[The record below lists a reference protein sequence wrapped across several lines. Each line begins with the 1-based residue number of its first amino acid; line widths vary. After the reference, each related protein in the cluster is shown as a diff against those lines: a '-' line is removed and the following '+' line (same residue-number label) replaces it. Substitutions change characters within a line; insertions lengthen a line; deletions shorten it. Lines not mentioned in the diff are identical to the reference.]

1 MSRVLQNNCWG
12 VSINMDQAEKLRTI
26 VKSQEAAIKSK
37 AKMIT
42 VTSGKGGV
50 GKSSVSVNLAVQ
62 FRKMGYKVFIFDAD
76 FGLANVEVMFGA
88 IPRYN
93 LSDVIFHGKQIE
105 EIIVDG
111 PMDIKFVSGGSGI
124 SELSNITLENAR
136 FLASKLIKLED
147 MADIIIVDTGAGISE
162 VVMEFVK
169 SSREVILVTKP
180 EPTSITDS
188 YALLKALSKS
198 PDYDSKHTTVNVV
211 SNKVDNQ
218 AEGKLVYNKLSI
230 VSEKFLNVN
239 LNFLGYIPS
248 DSNLMKAVMQQK
260 PVSMVYENSKAS
272 FAFKRIAEELVKED
286 FSGKGKEK
294 VGISQVFLN
303 IFRVKSGK

>member
-1 MSRVLQNNCWG
+1 
-12 VSINMDQAEKLRTI
+12 MDQAEKLRNI

-169 SSREVILVTKP
+169 SSREVILVTTP

-218 AEGKLVYNKLSI
+218 AEGKQVYNKLSV

-272 FAFKRIAEELVKED
+272 LAFKRIAEELVKGD
-286 FSGKGKEK
+286 SSGKGKEK
-294 VGISQVFLN
+294 MGISQVFLN

>member
-1 MSRVLQNNCWG
+1 ML
-12 VSINMDQAEKLRTI
+12 
-26 VKSQEAAIKSK
+26 
-37 AKMIT
+37 
-42 VTSGKGGV
+42 
-50 GKSSVSVNLAVQ
+50 
-62 FRKMGYKVFIFDAD
+62 
-76 FGLANVEVMFGA
+76 
-88 IPRYN
+88 
-93 LSDVIFHGKQIE
+93 
-105 EIIVDG
+105 
-111 PMDIKFVSGGSGI
+111 VSGYRKSLVIIPVINEVGNQESSAPFFQSI
-124 SELSNITLENAR
+124 CEIAQSH
-136 FLASKLIKLED
+136 
-147 MADIIIVDTGAGISE
+147 ADIGAFAFRTE
-162 VVMEFVK
+162 VK
-169 SSREVILVTKP
+169 QLPDDP

-198 PDYDSKHTTVNVV
+198 PDYDFKHTTVNVV